1 MIPEEKRIKTRA
13 QLREFLDIECA
24 RYPMTVRHFIPY
36 LLQISEGAILRRHM
50 VLLRTTEYHVNTG
63 HRVRAFFCRARL
75 MKFQMRYAIH
85 IPLNSCGKGLL
96 IPHVLPVA
104 FNGNSTL
111 GEYCRV
117 MPMALLSG
125 DDRNDLAPTVG
136 DRVTIGIGA
145 NLVGGIT
152 LADDIIVGAGAVVT
166 KSFLESGIT
175 IAGVPAK
182 KIQHSDWTREQEDAN
197 AT

>member
-1 MIPEEKRIKTRA
+1 MIPEEKRINSRA
-13 QLREFLDIECA
+13 RLKEFLALECA
-24 RYPMTVRHFIPY
+24 RYPMTARHIIPY
-36 LLQISEGAILRRHM
+36 LFQNSEGAILRRHT

-63 HRVRAFFCRARL
+63 HRLRAFFWRARL

-85 IPLNSCGKGLL
+85 IPLNSCGKGLC

-104 FNGNSTL
+104 FNGNATL
-111 GEYCRV
+111 GEHCRV
-117 MPMALLSG
+117 MPMVLLSG
-125 DDRNDLAPTVG
+125 DDKNDLAPTVG

-152 LADDIIVGAGAVVT
+152 IADDITIGAGAVVT
-166 KSFLESGIT
+166 KSFLEPGIT

-182 KIQHSDWTREQEDAN
+182 KLHEQTPADHKEDAD